1 MRPVGTFES
10 GVSPSAWREVSVMGN
25 MLKLRE
31 QRSSRNPGD
40 EVSIVVSKCQTV
52 HDLAIIMLG
61 MSVHKH

>member
-1 MRPVGTFES
+1 MWQASTSDYDGLTTNGIAIMRPVGTFES

-40 EVSIVVSKCQTV
+40 EVSIHV
-52 HDLAIIMLG
+52 M
-61 MSVHKH
+61 